1 MQQGNKMKNTV
12 FSYLAILLSL
22 LIMDG
27 IWLGIVA
34 QESYQQAMG
43 HIMREQPLVWPWVVF
58 YLFYPLAIL
67 ILAIKTHQ
75 SSQPHYLFAWRGLV
89 LGAAAYGA
97 YNLTNIALLADWPLM
112 ITLKDWLWGS
122 CLTATAAWIG
132 GRVWLKFT

>member
-1 MQQGNKMKNTV
+1 MKTHI
-12 FSYLAILLSL
+12 FSYLTILVCL

-27 IWLGIVA
+27 IWLGLIA
-34 QESYQQAMG
+34 QDSYQQAMG

-58 YLFYPLAIL
+58 YVLYPVAVL

-75 SSQPHYLFAWRGLV
+75 TSQSHLHFAWRGAV

-97 YNLTNIALLADWPLM
+97 YNLTNIALLADWPLL
-112 ITLKDWLWGS
+112 ITIKDWVWGT

-132 GRVWLKFT
+132 GRVWLKFAS